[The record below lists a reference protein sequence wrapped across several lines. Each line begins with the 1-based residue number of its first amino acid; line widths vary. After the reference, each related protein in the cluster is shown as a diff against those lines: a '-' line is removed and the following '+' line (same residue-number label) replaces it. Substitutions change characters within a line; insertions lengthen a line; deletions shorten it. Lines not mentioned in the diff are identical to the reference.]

1 MSEMIAKRYVKALIK
16 SVDLKELSNVSS
28 SLRSIVPAF
37 KDLKV
42 RTILVSND
50 TSTDEKVEFI
60 VSMMENVDNK
70 VLNLLKLLGDY
81 GRLELLPTISKELDF
96 EVAKLLNTHKGI
108 VISGNALSD
117 DKILN
122 IANNLSKKYD
132 TTIELENLVSDYN
145 GIKVEI
151 ESLGLEIGFS
161 SDRLKAQLSEHILK
175 AI

>member
-16 SVDLKELSNVSS
+16 SVDKKDLSTVSS
-28 SLRSIVPAF
+28 ILRSIVPAF

-50 TSTDEKVEFI
+50 TSIDQKVDFL
-60 VSMMENVDNK
+60 VSMMDSSDSK
-70 VLNLLKLLGDY
+70 VLNLLKLLGEY
-81 GRLELLPTISKELDF
+81 GRLDLLPTISKELDF
-96 EVAKLLNTHKGI
+96 EVAKILNTHKGI
-108 VISGNALSD
+108 VISGNALLD
-117 DKILN
+117 DKISN
-122 IANNLSKKYD
+122 IASNLSKKYD
-132 TTIELENLVSDYN
+132 TTIELENVVSDYS

-161 SDRLKAQLSEHILK
+161 SDRMKAQLSEHILK

>member
-16 SVDLKELSNVSS
+16 SIDVKELSNVSS
-28 SLRSIVPAF
+28 SLRAVVPAF
-37 KDLKV
+37 KELKV

-50 TSTDEKVEFI
+50 TTTDKKVDFL
-60 VSMMENVDNK
+60 VSMMDNCDGK
-70 VLNLLKLLGDY
+70 VLNFLKLLGEY

-96 EVAKLLNTHKGI
+96 EVSKLLNTHKGI
-108 VISGNALSD
+108 VISGNSLSS
-117 DKILN
+117 DKISN
-122 IANNLSKKYD
+122 IADNLSKKYN
-132 TTIELENLVSDYN
+132 TTIELENIVSDYS